1 MGLRGSPN
9 TLLMLALFSIKGI
22 MHKIVV
28 LQDFL
33 VVKVGMTELVL
44 WLEDLFRHLDDW
56 PAIASAKIVIR
67 SQESRWRLR

>member
-9 TLLMLALFSIKGI
+9 TLLMLPLFSIKGI

-44 WLEDLFRHLDDW
+44 WLEDLFRHLYDW
-56 PAIASAKIVIR
+56 PAIASAKIVVR
-67 SQESRWRLR
+67 SQESR